1 MNQIEA
7 KFELVSYARLTAK
20 LPTRTDY
27 DSCGYDF
34 YLPED
39 VRLSPFKP
47 TLIFT
52 DVKVKLPEGYYLE
65 ISPRS
70 SVGLKGVIIP
80 NSPGKIDASYYNNPQ
95 NEGNIGII
103 LLNVTMNPVEFKAG
117 ERIAQGT
124 IKRYYTVKDEI
135 VLSKER
141 KGGFGSSGRF

>member
-7 KFELVSYARLTAK
+7 KFEFVSYARPTVK
-20 LPTRTDY
+20 LPTRADKG
-27 DSCGYDF
+27 SCGYDF

-39 VRLSPFKP
+39 IRLSPFKP
-47 TLIFT
+47 VLVWT
-52 DVKVKLPEGYYLE
+52 DIKVKLPEGYYLE

-80 NSPGKIDASYYNNPQ
+80 NSPGKVDSSYYNNPD

-103 LLNVTMNPVEFKAG
+103 LLNVTMNPIEFKMG

-124 IKRYYTVKDEI
+124 IKQYYVAKNDI
-135 VLSKER
+135 VLKKER
-141 KGGFGSSGRF
+141 VSGFGSTGKN